1 MAIMCPDTPKE
12 FDKYSFEDL
21 AFSALEK
28 LPDDYYVFHSFR
40 IHRFTEENVFVRRE
54 CDFIIFHPQLG
65 ILCIECKSKKDIIK
79 FKVYDKT
86 LILAYDSGETV
97 IYNVK

>member
-28 LPDDYYVFHSFR
+28 LPDDYYVFHSFS
-40 IHRFTEENVFVRRE
+40 IVNTS
-54 CDFIIFHPQLG
+54 DGSI
-65 ILCIECKSKKDIIK
+65 D
-79 FKVYDKT
+79 
-86 LILAYDSGETV
+86 
-97 IYNVK
+97 